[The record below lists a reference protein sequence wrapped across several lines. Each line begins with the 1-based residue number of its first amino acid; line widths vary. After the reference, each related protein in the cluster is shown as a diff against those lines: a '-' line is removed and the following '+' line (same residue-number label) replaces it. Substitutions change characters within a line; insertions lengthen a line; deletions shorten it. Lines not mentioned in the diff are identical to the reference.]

1 MVLGVICLILGAGI
15 WLLNLYGG
23 GFNWGR
29 DWPFLLLVF
38 GIYKIWDYS
47 RSGRSKTDRKVK
59 KVLKKLENEE
69 IDAKEAIDELEKL

>member
-1 MVLGVICLILGAGI
+1 MVFGLICLVLGAGI

-38 GIYKIWDYS
+38 GLYIIWDHM
-47 RSGRSKTDRKVK
+47 RKRRKKDGKKVK
-59 KVLKKLENEE
+59 KILKKLENKE
-69 IDAKEAIDELEKL
+69 IDFNGAMNEMEEM

>member
-1 MVLGVICLILGAGI
+1 MVFGLICLVLGAGI

-38 GIYKIWDYS
+38 GLYIIWDHM
-47 RSGRSKTDRKVK
+47 RKRRKKDGKKVK
-59 KVLKKLENEE
+59 KILKKLENKEIDFNEAMNEMEE
-69 IDAKEAIDELEKL
+69 I

>member
-1 MVLGVICLILGAGI
+1 MVFGLICLVLGAGI

-38 GIYKIWDYS
+38 GLYIVWDYM
-47 RSGRSKTDRKVK
+47 RKRRKKDGKKVK
-59 KVLKKLENEE
+59 KILKKLENKE
-69 IDAKEAIDELEKL
+69 IDFNEAMNEMEEM

>member
-1 MVLGVICLILGAGI
+1 MVFGLICLVLGAGI

-38 GIYKIWDYS
+38 GLYIIWDYM
-47 RSGRSKTDRKVK
+47 RKRRKKDGKKVK
-59 KVLKKLENEE
+59 KILKKLENKEIDFNEAMNEMEE
-69 IDAKEAIDELEKL
+69 I

>member
-1 MVLGVICLILGAGI
+1 MVFGLICLVLGAGI

-38 GIYKIWDYS
+38 GLYIIWDHI
-47 RSGRSKTDRKVK
+47 RKRQKKDGKKVK
-59 KVLKKLENEE
+59 KILKKLENKE
-69 IDAKEAIDELEKL
+69 IDFNEAMNEMEEM

>member
-47 RSGRSKTDRKVK
+47 RSGWSKTDRKVK

-69 IDAKEAIDELEKL
+69 IDTKEAIDELEKL

>member
-1 MVLGVICLILGAGI
+1 MVFGLICLVLGAGI

-38 GIYKIWDYS
+38 GLYIIWDHM
-47 RSGRSKTDRKVK
+47 RKRRKKDGKKVK
-59 KVLKKLENEE
+59 KILKKLENKE
-69 IDAKEAIDELEKL
+69 IDFNEAMNEMEEM

>member
-38 GIYKIWDYS
+38 GIYKVWDYS
-47 RSGRSKTDRKVK
+47 RNGRSKTDRKVK

>member
-38 GIYKIWDYS
+38 GIYKVWDYS